1 MFNLNDEQEKL
12 EFEFLMW
19 LQCDAGIDTVEKYEA
34 LTDKEYLELKK
45 QFLEWFSKAKV
56 MKIS

>member
-1 MFNLNDEQEKL
+1 MFDLNNKRERL

-34 LTDKEYLELKK
+34 LSEQEYLELRK
-45 QFLEWFSKAKV
+45 QFLEWFSRAVVIKTN
-56 MKIS
+56 